1 MIGYTKLE
9 RRLMRSQFVHSER
22 CCWNTRV
29 QNWISVQFTCCKQT
43 FTVITRCFS
52 HRANGQVSFR
62 ETSRRCHVALNS
74 SPAIRGHVK
83 QGIAM
88 VYHILHP
95 RHPLNEER
103 VLSYH
108 SPLSRTRH
116 NQYYAAGVLA
126 CARRESATQRS
137 GITFLYRAHCG
148 KMTPSIE
155 SEVHN
160 IAQHRQRASKPQ
172 P

>member
-1 MIGYTKLE
+1 VNAAVGIHVFRTGF
-9 RRLMRSQFVHSER
+9 QFSSHAVNKPSLSLHGA
-22 CCWNTRV
+22 C
-29 QNWISVQFTCCKQT
+29 
-43 FTVITRCFS
+43 S

-62 ETSRRCHVALNS
+62 ETSRRCHVAFNS

-88 VYHILHP
+88 VYHIFHP

-103 VLSYH
+103 VLSCH

-126 CARRESATQRS
+126 CARCESATQRS

-160 IAQHRQRASKPQ
+160 IAQHRQRASEPQ